1 MKRNN
6 DNRNSWGETA
16 ETIFYLLLP
25 FLCVASLFRGCSA
38 RSAEIAD
45 SGQQT
50 SFEQE
55 HMRTDSEGTE
65 DDGDYE
71 QNESE
76 DEEDYYEDEEPV
88 RENMYDPDKF
98 SYVSEDSE
106 NITYL
111 DDNYDNARYG
121 YVFGLQY
128 GVGDNRARH
137 VQVL

>member
-55 HMRTDSEGTE
+55 HMRTDSE
-65 DDGDYE
+65 
-71 QNESE
+71 
-76 DEEDYYEDEEPV
+76 
-88 RENMYDPDKF
+88 
-98 SYVSEDSE
+98 DSE
-106 NITYL
+106 GADHAMDAEDVNP
-111 DDNYDNARYG
+111 YG
-121 YVFGLQY
+121 KTCMTRI
-128 GVGDNRARH
+128 NSH
-137 VQVL
+137 M